1 VNLETE
7 VLAGK
12 KVEVVKVVVIGRG
25 VGVETALMSAILE
38 VTLAVKPMT
47 V

>member
-1 VNLETE
+1 MNLETE

-12 KVEVVKVVVIGRG
+12 KVEVVKVVVIGKG